1 MKAALV
7 CAAVLLCG
15 CTTQKTIYLPD
26 GRQGYSINCSGAA
39 NSWEQCFTK
48 AGEICKA
55 NGYETVTKAGDQG
68 ATFSATQYGAFGGSV
83 MNRVMLI
90 ACK

>member
-26 GRQGYSINCSGAA
+26 GRQGYSINCSG
-39 NSWEQCFTK
+39 T
-48 AGEICKA
+48 
-55 NGYETVTKAGDQG
+55 
-68 ATFSATQYGAFGGSV
+68 V